1 MKRPV
6 NRLDLRGILAG
17 ALLLTGCSSI
27 GPNGSI
33 PELTWPAPPEAPRV
47 RLERVLTTDRDT
59 GRERGFLDAFAGG
72 SATPL
77 FERPYG
83 VAWSG
88 GDLVVTDPGAGRLVV
103 IGADGRVKKTPER
116 LLGGPVGIA
125 ACRIGF
131 VVTEPAAGRVSVVS
145 PDLSKRETIAE
156 GLSRPTGV
164 ACLGPDLFVLE
175 TGAHSIWYRKGDGTT
190 GKWGRRGV
198 GGGEFN
204 YPAAIAA
211 AGSLLFVGDTL
222 NFRVQRIEAGSGEGA
237 GSFGRLG
244 DAAGETPR
252 IKGIGF
258 DARGV
263 VWVTDALL
271 DQVALYDGA
280 GAYLMTIGGAG
291 TGAGSFSFPAG
302 VAGHPDGRVA
312 VVDSLGR
319 RVQVFRIVSAG
330 GTDAR

>member
-1 MKRPV
+1 MRPSV
-6 NRLDLRGILAG
+6 NRRDSRGLLAG
-17 ALLLTGCSSI
+17 VLVLTGCTSV
-27 GPNGSI
+27 GATVSI

-47 RLERVLTTDRDT
+47 RLERVMTTDRDT
-59 GRERGFLDAFAGG
+59 GRERSFLDAFAGG

-88 GDLVVTDPGAGRLVV
+88 GDLAVTDPGAGRLVV
-103 IGADGRVKKTPER
+103 IGADGRVRKTPER
-116 LLGGPVGIA
+116 LLEAPVGVA
-125 ACRIGF
+125 ACRSGF
-131 VVTEPAAGRVSVVS
+131 VVTEPAAGRVSAVS
-145 PDLSKRETIAE
+145 ADLARRETIVE

-164 ACLGPDLFVLE
+164 ACLGFDLFVLE
-175 TGAHSIWYRKGDGTT
+175 TGSHSIWYRKGDGTT
-190 GKWGRRGV
+190 GRWGRRGV
-198 GGGEFN
+198 ASGEFN
-204 YPAAIAA
+204 YPAAIATSA
-211 AGSLLFVGDTL
+211 SLLFVGDTL
-222 NFRVQRIEAGSGEGA
+222 NFRVQKLDAGSGAAA

-252 IKGIGF
+252 IKGIGI

-271 DQVALYDGA
+271 DQVALYDRE
-280 GAYLMTIGGAG
+280 GAYLMTVGGAG
-291 TGAGSFSFPAG
+291 TGPGSFSFPAG

-319 RVQVFRIVSAG
+319 RVQIFRILSAG